1 MKTLV
6 IGAGAIGCYLAAR
19 MTEANAHVTLYGLG
33 ASFESIA
40 RTGIRLASRNDPD
53 GRSIRVHCSFEQP
66 KPGGWD
72 RVIFAVKA
80 HDLPNAARQFRE
92 HVRDS
97 LVLLP
102 QNGLPYWQFLGTGA
116 PVIRLRSVDPDG
128 VAEASIPLDRILG
141 CVVTK
146 GLSARPDGAI
156 FESIVDSD
164 SFSIGSI
171 TARQSDEDDMIH
183 ELQSAGLP
191 AKRSDNIR
199 LDKWRKLLINAAFN
213 PLGAISHLGFGEV
226 LDVPRGEHLARRLL
240 DETLEVAT
248 CFGLPSGIDI
258 SGALARAKSSR
269 THKTSMLQDVEGG
282 RRLEIEPILGALI
295 ELADRAALAIPTVR
309 TVYDCLHMINRALVK
324 GPIRQ
329 TLNMA

>member
-1 MKTLV
+1 MKTLIV
-6 IGAGAIGCYLAAR
+6 GAGAIGCYLAAR
-19 MTEANAHVTLYGLG
+19 MTEANADVTLYGLG

-40 RTGIRLASRNDPD
+40 RTGVRLASRNDPD
-53 GRSIRVHCSFEQP
+53 GRSIRVHCSLEEP

-80 HDLPNAARQFRE
+80 HDLPNAARQFHE

-102 QNGLPYWQFLGTGA
+102 QNGLPYWQFLGTEP
-116 PVIRLRSVDPDG
+116 PVIRLKSVDPNG
-128 VAEASIPLDRILG
+128 VAEASMPLDQILG

-146 GLSARPDGAI
+146 GLSVHPDGTL

-164 SFSIGSI
+164 SFSVGSI
-171 TARQSDEDDMIH
+171 VGRQSDEDAMVS
-183 ELQSAGLP
+183 ELQAAGLP

-226 LDVPRGEHLARRLL
+226 LDVSRGEHLARRLL
-240 DETLEVAT
+240 DETLEVAS

-258 SGALARAKSSR
+258 SGAFARAKSSR

-282 RRLEIEPILGALI
+282 RRLEIEPILGVLI
-295 ELADRAALAIPTVR
+295 ELADRASLAIPTVR
-309 TVYDCLHMINRALVK
+309 TIYDCSHMINHALVK

-329 TLNMA
+329 TRDTA